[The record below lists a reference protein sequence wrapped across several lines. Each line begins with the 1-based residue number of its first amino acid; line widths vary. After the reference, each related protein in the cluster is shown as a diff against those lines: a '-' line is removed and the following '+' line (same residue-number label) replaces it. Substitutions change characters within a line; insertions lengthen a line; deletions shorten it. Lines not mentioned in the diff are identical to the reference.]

1 MKEFNGLTMPMEYN
15 LEQLLY
21 NYDLPVEHEK
31 FQELIKKF
39 IKDVNLITSEVVYG
53 IDIEDLN

>member
-1 MKEFNGLTMPMEYN
+1 MEYN